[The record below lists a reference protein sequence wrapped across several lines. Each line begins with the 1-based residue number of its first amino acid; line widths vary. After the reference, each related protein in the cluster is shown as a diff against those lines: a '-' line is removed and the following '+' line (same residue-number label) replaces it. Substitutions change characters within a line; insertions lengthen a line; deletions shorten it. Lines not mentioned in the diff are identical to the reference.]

1 MKEFYKKPESYYF
14 IIPILVLIWILTVAF
29 LTLPTAESRFGRAA
43 QDRDKIQG
51 YVTTI
56 LSIDRDRLKYKELV
70 NKTGKFDYA
79 VVIDNFVQLHGIKTS
94 DYTPQIQGPN
104 KRGKQLTQIANITI
118 KSIGIEKFAKFLSSL
133 QRSWPNLQCDTLTLK
148 KEKTALDSWEAKMK
162 FTYVF
167 KSK

>member
-14 IIPILVLIWILTVAF
+14 IVPILVLVWILTVTF
-29 LTLPTAESRFGRAA
+29 LTLPTTESKFERAA

-70 NKTGKFDYA
+70 EKTGTFDYA
-79 VVIDNFVQLHGIKTS
+79 VVIDNFAQLHGISPS
-94 DYTPQIQGPN
+94 DYTPDAQGPI
-104 KRGKQLTQIANITI
+104 KRGKQLTQSANLTI
-118 KSIGIEKFAKFLSSL
+118 KPIGIEKFAKFLSSL
-133 QRSWPNLQCDTLTLK
+133 QRSWPNLQCDTLSLK
-148 KEKTALDSWEAKMK
+148 KQKNALDSWEAKMK